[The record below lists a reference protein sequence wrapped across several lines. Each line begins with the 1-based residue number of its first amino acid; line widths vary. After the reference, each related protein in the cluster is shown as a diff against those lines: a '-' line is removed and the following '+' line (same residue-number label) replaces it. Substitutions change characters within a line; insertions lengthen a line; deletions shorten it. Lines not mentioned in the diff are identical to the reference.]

1 MSSASPRSGR
11 SCRGLAPVL
20 IALGVVLL
28 VLGWFVD
35 DDYWRGLCLELGGA
49 TVLVAPFARVER
61 KLLQVEDGVA
71 QAVNAGQAPP
81 GPIREQVAAAL
92 AGGPFTVVAVEGG
105 NPDHV
110 VERGGAA
117 VAVVVLDGGCAV
129 DAASLQRLDLERRGR
144 PGATG
149 LVVVTASGPTG
160 LAREWAARHAST
172 TRVVRWTPDG
182 AARADLVAG
191 VAELLPA

>member
-1 MSSASPRSGR
+1 MLVAS
-11 SCRGLAPVL
+11 GL
-20 IALGVVLL
+20 GLL
-28 VLGWFVD
+28 VAGWFVD
-35 DDYWRGLCLELGGA
+35 GDYWQGLCLELGGA

-61 KLLQVEDGVA
+61 KLRQEVGLRVEDGVA
-71 QAVNAGQAPP
+71 RAMNAGQAPP

-105 NPDHV
+105 SPDHV

-117 VAVVVLDGGCAV
+117 VDVVVRDSGYAV

-144 PGATG
+144 ARATG
-149 LVVVTASGPTG
+149 LVVVTASGLTG

-172 TRVVRWTPDG
+172 TRVVRWDPDG
-182 AARADLVAG
+182 AARAELMASA
-191 VAELLPA
+191 AELLPA